1 MGDAWKNVD
10 EVIVHAFLFV
20 FIEKIT
26 IQTDMKSK
34 HTYNLLLVIAFLL
47 ITCGGFIY
55 LAFRPKSL
63 LLFQLV
69 DTFCLTEEV
78 DEIRKS
84 FSAISIPDFVVYSLP
99 AGLWT
104 ASYLLIMFYTT
115 RIHNRET
122 RLKLSLPLPVSAVVL
137 EIAQYYSLCP
147 GTFDFI
153 DLICYLVPVTLFI
166 IYV

>member
-1 MGDAWKNVD
+1 
-10 EVIVHAFLFV
+10 
-20 FIEKIT
+20 
-26 IQTDMKSK
+26 MKSK

-69 DTFCLTEEV
+69 DTFCLTEGV

-115 RIHNRET
+115 RRSTTERH
-122 RLKLSLPLPVSAVVL
+122 
-137 EIAQYYSLCP
+137 
-147 GTFDFI
+147 D
-153 DLICYLVPVTLFI
+153 
-166 IYV
+166 